1 MDWTLEDNTSD
12 GLFFC
17 ATLISGKGG
26 HLPFTHASAG
36 ASDTGAEAVEPD
48 PRWSWKRH
56 SGSVGAGAGD
66 ESEEYCRVVQPHRT
80 PSVIRPVRRTYVIVV
95 R

>member
-1 MDWTLEDNTSD
+1 MGRSMDWTLEDNMSD

-26 HLPFTHASAG
+26 HTPFTHASAG
-36 ASDTGAEAVEPD
+36 ASDTDAEAVEPG

-56 SGSVGAGAGD
+56 SGNVGAGAGD
-66 ESEEYCRVVQPHRT
+66 ESEGSLGLTNHLAFHR
-80 PSVIRPVRRTYVIVV
+80 
-95 R
+95 